1 MGFPGGLD
9 GREYVYNAGDPGL
22 IPGWGRSPGEGN
34 GNPLQYSFLENPL
47 DRGAWWATVHGV
59 AKSQT
64 RLSDF
69 HSLMASVQAL
79 GLLVLYVVNK
89 GNISFEMLKDLRT
102 EELVE
107 HSPDKETRDLI
118 QHLLVPGDNVKGH
131 LSGLLAHPFF
141 WSWER

>member
-9 GREYVYNAGDPGL
+9 GKEYAYNAGDPGL

-34 GNPLQYSFLENPL
+34 GNPLQYSFLENPM

-69 HSLMASVQAL
+69 HSLMDSVQAL

-89 GNISFEMLKDLRT
+89 GNVSFEMLKDLRT

-107 HSPDKETRDLI
+107 HSPDKETQDLI

>member
-9 GREYVYNAGDPGL
+9 GREYAYNAGDPGL

-34 GNPLQYSFLENPL
+34 GNPLQYSFLENPM

>member
-9 GREYVYNAGDPGL
+9 GREYAYNAGDPGL
-22 IPGWGRSPGEGN
+22 IPGWGRSPGEGT
-34 GNPLQYSFLENPL
+34 GNPLQYSFLENPM

-59 AKSQT
+59 AKNQT

-89 GNISFEMLKDLRT
+89 GNVSFEMLKDLRT

>member
-1 MGFPGGLD
+1 M
-9 GREYVYNAGDPGL
+9 
-22 IPGWGRSPGEGN
+22 
-34 GNPLQYSFLENPL
+34 